1 MSMSKTLNGK
11 IIKGI
16 GGFYYVEAANQ
27 VYECKARGVFRK
39 EKTTPLCGDVVTISV
54 NDGAENT
61 IDEIH
66 PRKNQL
72 MRPPVA
78 NIDSLIIV
86 ASTVKPRPSTLV
98 IDKLTAVAE
107 HKNIE
112 PVIIVTKD
120 DLAPADELV
129 SIYKHAGFVSVAV
142 SNETGEGVGE
152 VRKLLCG
159 KTSALDKQE
168 LAYCFRE
175 FRKYLGSCKFT
186 TCSHTCDKGCKIVEA
201 VENGDIE
208 KSRHESY
215 KAIYNE
221 IKDIKEWQK

>member
-27 VYECKARGVFRK
+27 VYECKARGVFR
-39 EKTTPLCGDVVTISV
+39 TISV

-142 SNETGEGVGE
+142 SNETGEGVSE
-152 VRKLLCG
+152 VRKL
-159 KTSALDKQE
+159 ALLQE
-168 LAYCFRE
+168 IRE
-175 FRKYLGSCKFT
+175 S
-186 TCSHTCDKGCKIVEA
+186 
-201 VENGDIE
+201 E
-208 KSRHESY
+208 KLLF
-215 KAIYNE
+215 
-221 IKDIKEWQK
+221 

>member
-39 EKTTPLCGDVVTISV
+39 EKTTPLCGDVVAISV

-61 IDEIH
+61 IDEIL

-112 PVIIVTKD
+112 PVII
-120 DLAPADELV
+120 
-129 SIYKHAGFVSVAV
+129 
-142 SNETGEGVGE
+142 
-152 VRKLLCG
+152 
-159 KTSALDKQE
+159 
-168 LAYCFRE
+168 
-175 FRKYLGSCKFT
+175 
-186 TCSHTCDKGCKIVEA
+186 DKG
-201 VENGDIE
+201 
-208 KSRHESY
+208 
-215 KAIYNE
+215 
-221 IKDIKEWQK
+221 